1 MRLYPPVPRFDR
13 QALGSDTLAD
23 AAIAPGD
30 IVSIWPWI
38 IHRHKKLWDDADAFD
53 ADRFLPERKIGLRF
67 QYVPFGG
74 GPRVCV
80 GARFASAEALTI
92 LAHLRAGWRFERAAP
107 RHVRR
112 RGPVPL
118 RDRRNVGVGE
128 DGRVRVEH

>member
-53 ADRFLPERKIGLRF
+53 ADRFLPARQIGLHRF
-67 QYVPFGG
+67 QYVPFRA
-74 GPRVCV
+74 GPRVC
-80 GARFASAEALTI
+80 ASARLSRPKVPPITPHSPPATPLQS
-92 LAHLRAGWRFERAAP
+92 AP
-107 RHVRR
+107 PR
-112 RGPVPL
+112 
-118 RDRRNVGVGE
+118 
-128 DGRVRVEH
+128 